1 MGYDFNADEVFGIA
15 EQIEKNGAAFYSE
28 AAGKTSNVSIRQ
40 FLLDLA
46 SMEEGHRKVFA
57 SMRAALSDQEREQ
70 TTFDPEGETS
80 KYLQALA
87 SLSVFD
93 DKTRHT
99 PLSPEGSSDAEGMRS
114 VLGRA
119 IGLEKDSIVFY
130 LGLKDLISEPLGKH
144 RVEQIIKEEM
154 KHIRLLGSKLSSLE
168 K

>member
-46 SMEEGHRKVFA
+46 SMEEGHRKVFS

-87 SLSVFD
+87 GLSVFD
-93 DKTRHT
+93 DKIRHT

-119 IGLEKDSIVFY
+119 LGLEKDSIVFY
-130 LGLKDLISEPLGKH
+130 LGLKDLISEPLGKD